1 MFHEVIVPLLEIETT
16 ALICISTPQDSTNFY
31 SLMFEMKDA
40 AGELLFNQI
49 QLQMVCE
56 DCKAS
61 ANPQDCTHMK
71 HLLPKWKSGAKQDMV
86 RLIYGENSADMLR
99 ESMGV
104 TTNDTSSI
112 FQENWLNLFA
122 SRPTYQSSSRPTVIF
137 VACDPNGGGSSQMAI
152 VSLYQ
157 DRNNFA
163 ICGMESHAVKG
174 HGQVRTLLETHVRGI
189 RATFPSSFIIF
200 IPESN
205 LGHEASHMSHMLKD
219 IPKCRSLMEKGEP
232 GVITTHKRKELY
244 ANTAVERFAAE
255 SVYYAEKFVCMNPFE
270 DANERAAKVKKMF
283 RKQLSV
289 YSKIVVAR
297 GKDNYNI
304 PKIVYS
310 GKDQGE
316 DDLVMTFQIGLYWS
330 IAFVTGRTSPNIR
343 ELKL

>member
-1 MFHEVIVPLLEIETT
+1 
-16 ALICISTPQDSTNFY
+16 
-31 SLMFEMKDA
+31 
-40 AGELLFNQI
+40 
-49 QLQMVCE
+49 
-56 DCKAS
+56 
-61 ANPQDCTHMK
+61 
-71 HLLPKWKSGAKQDMV
+71 MV
-86 RLIYGENSADMLR
+86 RLIYGDNSADMLR

-112 FQENWLNLFA
+112 FQENWLNAFTA
-122 SRPTYQSSSRPTVIF
+122 RPEYSPSCPPVVIY

-174 HGQVRTLLETHVRGI
+174 HGQIRTLLETHVRGI
-189 RATFPSSFIIF
+189 RATFPTSFIIF

-219 IPKCRSLMEKGEP
+219 IPKCRSLMENGEP

-255 SVYYAEKFVCMNPFE
+255 SVCYAKKFVCMNPFE
-270 DANERAAKVKKMF
+270 DANKRATKVKKMF

-297 GKDNYNI
+297 GKDSYNI

-310 GKDQGE
+310 GKNQGE

-330 IAFVTGRTSPNIR
+330 IQFVTGRTHPHIK
-343 ELKL
+343 ELKLL